1 MENKNFAFRAFLGSV
16 LALILC
22 FLMLIGTTFAWFT
35 DSVSSDNNIITAGNL
50 DIELYHT
57 DKHATDE
64 KVTETTKLFDDVDS
78 DLWEPG
84 AIAYE
89 KLTIKNEGDLRL
101 KYKMTLNAMNAT
113 VKNGVSFASMLKVA
127 VVDDSFVYSRENV
140 AALAD
145 SEWSTLATFSKTG
158 ELAADGSAVYGI
170 IIYWEPTANDNLFNT
185 KDTVKVDVSIDLLAT
200 QTTGEFDSIDE
211 NYDADAELPTLSSSV
226 VSLAPNAQGSYED
239 KSFGTA
245 GENPVETIL
254 PAEVVEALAE
264 AGVTNATLGVSE
276 AVVDTT
282 ANTVTFKE
290 IAFFDENGEKIDLTN
305 NTTPI
310 PVKLFVGLSLAGE
323 DVSIF
328 HDDVFVAAA
337 TVDAEGYV
345 SYEALHFC
353 EVSVEAGSEYEVVT
367 NGVYKKGNA
376 YYISNVAGLMWM
388 NEHADDDADGIFL
401 PFFAGKTIYLMNDIN
416 CDGAELK
423 ATKFFQPESRTVV
436 DGQGYTLYNV
446 DISSQPNASSQALF
460 NGTVDIKN
468 LNVDGAFVQGYGY
481 TAVLGGQLYGNIEN
495 CTVKNAQVFGGYWMT
510 GVLAAQFN
518 AGNIINCTVED
529 CEVYSPSA
537 AGALVGVIN
546 ESEGIRKIENCVVK
560 RCTVEQNGG
569 FGGDYDLFFGV
580 GVGLIN
586 INGSEIHFNGN
597 SFESNILKGEES
609 SALYGETSSSNT
621 IYQDGVVIYAPEQ

>member
-353 EVSVEAGSEYEVVT
+353 EVSVEAGSDYEIVADGLFKNGLTYYVNNANGLKALNDLLANRTAGQGITVELLADIDFTGYVWATVDSHVDFKCYVSAIHGNGCTISNMTIDGQAMFSRFAGAGNVEITNLTFDNATVATTGINASILTVQTYQNLLLDNVDVKNSSITGAYKVAPLIGTVYNENSSTITATLKNCDVANTVVTSTQYDFFTCGMVSFVYTTDNDVIEYENCSITDVQLRSVGGGYNYHANIHYTSADTDDQINEHPGVTVT
-367 NGVYKKGNA
+367 NVTFEK
-376 YYISNVAGLMWM
+376 
-388 NEHADDDADGIFL
+388 
-401 PFFAGKTIYLMNDIN
+401 
-416 CDGAELK
+416 
-423 ATKFFQPESRTVV
+423 
-436 DGQGYTLYNV
+436 
-446 DISSQPNASSQALF
+446 
-460 NGTVDIKN
+460 
-468 LNVDGAFVQGYGY
+468 
-481 TAVLGGQLYGNIEN
+481 
-495 CTVKNAQVFGGYWMT
+495 
-510 GVLAAQFN
+510 LA
-518 AGNIINCTVED
+518 
-529 CEVYSPSA
+529 
-537 AGALVGVIN
+537 
-546 ESEGIRKIENCVVK
+546 
-560 RCTVEQNGG
+560 
-569 FGGDYDLFFGV
+569 
-580 GVGLIN
+580 
-586 INGSEIHFNGN
+586 
-597 SFESNILKGEES
+597 
-609 SALYGETSSSNT
+609 
-621 IYQDGVVIYAPEQ
+621 